1 MSLHVVPG
9 SIFRRKD
16 SIKMRDQVS
25 DPKMVIEEMKS
36 FEAVRVDKD
45 GNAVTVKIY

>member
-1 MSLHVVPG
+1 M
-9 SIFRRKD
+9 KD
-16 SIKMRDQVS
+16 QLT
-25 DPKMVIEEMKS
+25 DPKTVIEGMKS